1 MKFHNFEVITGS
13 IIIPPLLN
21 ILHFPYSQ
29 ESVSSNQALMPNDT
43 CIKEEIE
50 PAEESSNQN
59 DNQFHEEENF
69 RENDNQFH
77 EEEENFREND
87 DFTKK
92 NNASTSN
99 NENNENN
106 FELADSGSN
115 EMVANIT
122 DSGIIISISQKKKSI
137 SLMPSSFTR

>member
-1 MKFHNFEVITGS
+1 
-13 IIIPPLLN
+13 
-21 ILHFPYSQ
+21 
-29 ESVSSNQALMPNDT
+29 MPNDT

-77 EEEENFREND
+77 EEEEENFREND

-106 FELADSGSN
+106 LELADSGTN

-122 DSGIIISISQKKKSI
+122 DSGIIISLSQRKNQFHQCLLGLQGRNIFKN
-137 SLMPSSFTR
+137 P